1 MTKNDV
7 YLVID
12 CVKRPVYEFE
22 PKGREKK
29 MNLTGIYL
37 WALWKLLERE
47 NRRELKRGDEK
58 WMQWPKRKI

>member
-1 MTKNDV
+1 MTKKDV
-7 YLVID
+7 YRAFD

-37 WALWKLLERE
+37 WVLWKLLEWE
-47 NRRELKRGDEK
+47 NRRKFRREDEK
-58 WMQWPKRKI
+58 WG

>member
-1 MTKNDV
+1 M
-7 YLVID
+7 ID
-12 CVKRPVYEFE
+12 CVKRAVYEFE

-47 NRRELKRGDEK
+47 NRREIRRGDEK
-58 WMQWPKRKI
+58 WG